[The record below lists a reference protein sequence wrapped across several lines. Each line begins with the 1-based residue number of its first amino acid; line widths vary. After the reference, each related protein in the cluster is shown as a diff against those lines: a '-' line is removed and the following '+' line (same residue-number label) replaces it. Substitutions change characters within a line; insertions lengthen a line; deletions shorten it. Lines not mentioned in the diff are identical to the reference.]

1 MSSMANIRELLIKHR
16 KVQRAKDAD
25 RLQPKMG
32 SGRLILSMVGL
43 HGYKHRRR
51 MRKNLT
57 YPLVIYVEHGKPVYL
72 LSCKMAGKLTAMKA
86 EWCAGIR

>member
-32 SGRLILSMVGL
+32 SGQLILSMVGL
-43 HGYKHRRR
+43 HGHKHRRR
-51 MRKNLT
+51 MRQNLT
-57 YPLVIYVEHGKPVYL
+57 YPLVIYTKHGKPVFL
-72 LSCKMAGKLTAMKA
+72 LSCQKNG
-86 EWCAGIR
+86 R

>member
-32 SGRLILSMVGL
+32 SGRLDSL
-43 HGYKHRRR
+43 HGRVTRIEAPPVDDTEP
-51 MRKNLT
+51 NL
-57 YPLVIYVEHGKPVYL
+57 LVVIYVKQGKPVFL
-72 LSCKMAGKLTAMKA
+72 LFFYRKVFVK
-86 EWCAGIR
+86 ENR

>member
-1 MSSMANIRELLIKHR
+1 MVSASELLVKLRNVTKECKILAHSTQK
-16 KVQRAKDAD
+16 
-25 RLQPKMG
+25 G

-51 MRKNLT
+51 MRQNLT

-72 LSCKMAGKLTAMKA
+72 LSCKK
-86 EWCAGIR
+86 WQVS